1 MKRAWLL
8 VLALGLACSSE
19 RVDGDSVRNT
29 GRGQGGSSAGQGA
42 SSAGSANEAAGD
54 TGSSDGTGDGGRAPG
69 TGTGGGG
76 PGERPLVEL
85 LIDGSSSMFE
95 KGMWNAVYAT
105 LVTHGLLSDF
115 ASTLEIGL
123 SVFRGNGR
131 AVSETSSDC
140 ATMTD
145 VAIGASTEAAIDAAL
160 MSVQGE
166 YAAGTTWETPTGFA
180 VRHAT
185 ASLAALDV
193 PAGTRKYLVLV
204 TDGPPDTCEVAAP
217 QCGQDNAIAAVQA
230 ARAQGIRTV
239 VLGLVPLLDDDSGCE
254 PASARCG
261 VAYLQDLANAGAG
274 RPVEPP
280 PDPYRFLPCV
290 TGSGLLATYAD
301 AGGGDDATYYESA
314 DGTTFGSDLGD
325 ALAAIFDGRLR

>member
-1 MKRAWLL
+1 
-8 VLALGLACSSE
+8 V
-19 RVDGDSVRNT
+19 
-29 GRGQGGSSAGQGA
+29 
-42 SSAGSANEAAGD
+42 
-54 TGSSDGTGDGGRAPG
+54 
-69 TGTGGGG
+69 
-76 PGERPLVEL
+76 VEL

-95 KGMWNAVYAT
+95 KGMWNAVYGT

-115 ASTLEIGL
+115 ASTLDLGL
-123 SVFRGNGR
+123 SVFRGNGGS
-131 AVSETSSDC
+131 VSEISPDC

-145 VAIGASTEAAIDAAL
+145 VAIGASSQAAIDAAL

-180 VRHAT
+180 VRYAT

-204 TDGPPDTCEVAAP
+204 TDGAPDTCEVAAP

-239 VLGLVPLLDDDSGCE
+239 VLGLVPLVDDDSGCD

-274 RPVEPP
+274 KPVEPP
-280 PDPYRFLPCV
+280 PDAYRFLPCV

-301 AGGGDDATYYESA
+301 AGGGYDATYYESA